1 MGWEKGGRPTTVPSM
16 VSDLEERFV
25 LGPTGPVLVIDNA
38 GLVVTSVHEWMDD
51 NEMDFLRHAPGMPRS
66 QPR

>member
-1 MGWEKGGRPTTVPSM
+1 M

-25 LGPTGPVLVIDNA
+25 LGPTGPVLVIDKA
-38 GLVVTSVHEWMDD
+38 GLVVASVHEWMDD